1 MFDAV
6 LLMPIAVVAVI
17 WRTDGIAKYF
27 AIIQVF
33 LAATACWRN
42 IRASRKLLDFSPQI
56 ARIYGLKGALAG
68 IYVSLYFI
76 LFFTDI
82 KLDTWLAI
90 SMGVSFV
97 SWPLVWI
104 WPANNAVNMRDEY
117 NVRIAKMNDRFATM
131 SDLDA
136 EID

>member
-1 MFDAV
+1 MIDAV
-6 LLMPIAVVAVI
+6 LLMPMAITAVI
-17 WRTDGIAKYF
+17 WRTGGISRYF
-27 AIIQVF
+27 AVIQVF

-42 IRASRKLLDFSPQI
+42 IRASRKLLNFSPQI

-68 IYVSLYFI
+68 IYVTLYFV

-104 WPANNAVNMRDEY
+104 WPANNAVTMRDDY
-117 NVRIAKMNDRFATM
+117 NVRIERMNTRFSTM
-131 SDLDA
+131 DA
-136 EID
+136 DVD